1 MPHEKQSFLITQLTD
16 DLTWLFNLNL
26 HLLFINF
33 VQLLLQSLYYEVIE
47 LDIIS
52 KSGNIDEVRGNKKA
66 TNLLTYL
73 DVRISWVLA
82 DRWENR
88 GWGLRLVRLIMNGM
102 RECCNRQIAPNIRA
116 TRTTTLLSRCLLLVL
131 TLYCPDWGY
140 LNI

>member
-1 MPHEKQSFLITQLTD
+1 M
-16 DLTWLFNLNL
+16 
-26 HLLFINF
+26 
-33 VQLLLQSLYYEVIE
+33 QLLLQSLYYEVVE

-66 TNLLTYL
+66 TNWLTYL

-82 DRWENR
+82 DRWENG

-116 TRTTTLLSRCLLLVL
+116 IATWE
-131 TLYCPDWGY
+131 D
-140 LNI
+140 